1 MDIDTGAPIDTNSH
15 FSVIF
20 PLPYRCLFLVGV
32 GILGWATN
40 LQGLYFLGVD
50 TGYALDLKRSTGS
63 DIGLETHATHNVP
76 SYLHPATL
84 HKPIYRIF
92 AVYSIFTF
100 FSWVFFRFMSAGSAA
115 TIDSSKFIPSL
126 TIIVILLALIS
137 PWPLFHRHDRMTF
150 LRASLRCLVPSLTQ
164 PIYFCDIILADIFTS
179 FAKVIGDFWL
189 AAIILFS
196 RSHLWQLPAEEGLVQ
211 WVTPCLMSL
220 PYTIRLRQCLAEY
233 VTTKSRRSLWNALKY
248 STAFPVIFLSA
259 AQRSSPVEASASPK
273 EHPLFKIWV
282 LSVLINSVYSFWW
295 DVTNDWGLSL
305 LKPSSTNLKRKR
317 SMPNI
322 PANSHRLLAA
332 PSTSEGIKLP
342 PSPSPTDFDPSERQ
356 FAGLRPKLFF
366 NDPMIYYMAIFI
378 NFILRFTW
386 SLKLS
391 SHLHH
396 IADLEAGVFIIEAL
410 EVLRRWIWVFIRVE
424 WEIIKLGG
432 SREAANPEEFEFLM
446 REGTETEHSDIS
458 T

>member
-1 MDIDTGAPIDTNSH
+1 
-15 FSVIF
+15 
-20 PLPYRCLFLVGV
+20 
-32 GILGWATN
+32 
-40 LQGLYFLGVD
+40 
-50 TGYALDLKRSTGS
+50 
-63 DIGLETHATHNVP
+63 
-76 SYLHPATL
+76 
-84 HKPIYRIF
+84 
-92 AVYSIFTF
+92 
-100 FSWVFFRFMSAGSAA
+100 
-115 TIDSSKFIPSL
+115 
-126 TIIVILLALIS
+126 
-137 PWPLFHRHDRMTF
+137 
-150 LRASLRCLVPSLTQ
+150 
-164 PIYFCDIILADIFTS
+164 
-179 FAKVIGDFWL
+179 
-189 AAIILFS
+189 
-196 RSHLWQLPAEEGLVQ
+196 
-211 WVTPCLMSL
+211 MSL

-259 AQRSSPVEASASPK
+259 AQRSSPVEALASPK

-446 REGTETEHSDIS
+446 REGTETEHSDVS